1 MISCAAAKLAV
12 PAGGDGVRIDFT
24 VNRKKDTFL
33 LEANLKQ
40 TQFIVFPGVSDGYNP
55 PPRKKTRKKWDDLK
69 KKVCEDVCLGTISS
83 NRSEHQ
89 VWCKVVSC
97 E

>member
-1 MISCAAAKLAV
+1 MISCAAAKLVV

-24 VNRKKDTFL
+24 VNRKKDKFS

-55 PPRKKTRKKWDDLK
+55 PTPKNPEKM
-69 KKVCEDVCLGTISS
+69 G
-83 NRSEHQ
+83 
-89 VWCKVVSC
+89 
-97 E
+97 